1 MQNKFRLVWCR
12 FSGST
17 IRLKGIVPRL
27 MGYWSRVLD
36 GLNYEAI
43 FEWGCRAGI
52 TLTLTEYRGKS

>member
-1 MQNKFRLVWCR
+1 
-12 FSGST
+12 
-17 IRLKGIVPRL
+17 